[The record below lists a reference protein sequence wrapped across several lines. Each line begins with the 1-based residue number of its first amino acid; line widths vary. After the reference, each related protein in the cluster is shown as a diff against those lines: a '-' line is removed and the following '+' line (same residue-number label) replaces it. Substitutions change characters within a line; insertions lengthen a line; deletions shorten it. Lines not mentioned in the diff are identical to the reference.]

1 MSIYKGDKKV
11 AGLGATR
18 RNIGEIVSS
27 ILPLTDAGLH
37 LLDGAVISGNGIYGK
52 FVTYIA
58 GLVSSYPNLF
68 ISEADWQSSVNTYGV
83 CGKFVYDSA
92 NNTVRLPKI
101 TGIIEGTT
109 DTTALGDLVEAGLPN
124 ITGTGVNTEVA
135 WNTVRTST
143 TGAFQLSAVGTNN
156 DRGVPSGNTCTYA
169 WWEFDASLSNP
180 IYGKSNTVQPQTIK
194 AYYYICVAAS
204 VKPNIEADMDQIA
217 TDLNSRARIDL
228 ANLSNAGKI
237 VGAGLGMPSRTY
249 DSLSMPASGGVVTAP
264 ADGWFWLGGIV
275 DNVSAVTRVVM
286 RRTSDRF
293 GVAFGTQGVTATGGW
308 TGGILPVKKGDT
320 VALYYVNI
328 TADHSFR
335 FYYAEGSKTEAN

>member
-37 LLDGAVISGNGIYGK
+37 LLDGAVINGNGIYSK

-68 ISEADWQSSVNTYGV
+68 ISESDWQSSVNTYGV

-109 DTTALGDLVEAGLPN
+109 DLSALGSLVEAGLPN
-124 ITGTGVNTEVA
+124 ITGSANIYKIGYNGIGDA
-135 WNTVRTST
+135 S
-143 TGAFQLSAVGTNN
+143 GAFYLSTGTRAGSGAAETGNN
-156 DRGVPSGNTCTYA
+156 VAINFNASRSSSVYGN
-169 WWEFDASLSNP
+169 
-180 IYGKSNTVQPQTIK
+180 SNTVQPQTIK

-217 TDLNSRARIDL
+217 SDLNLKAGTDLG
-228 ANLSNAGKI
+228 NLTDAGKSLA
-237 VGAGLGMPSRTY
+237 AGLGMPSGDTY
-249 DSLSMPASGGVVTAP
+249 INLTPGASGASYTAP
-264 ADGWFWLGGIV
+264 SNGWMYAVNTPTANAQFLAIYNSA
-275 DNVSAVTRVVM
+275 NVEVAVMWSVSTSTLYVSWPVV
-286 RRTSDRF
+286 
-293 GVAFGTQGVTATGGW
+293 
-308 TGGILPVKKGDT
+308 KGDSYRIGYSSGT
-320 VALYYVNI
+320 LVRVL
-328 TADHSFR
+328 F
-335 FYYAEGSKTEAN
+335 FYAEGSKSEA

>member
-37 LLDGAVISGNGIYGK
+37 LLDGAVISGDGIYGK

-68 ISEADWQSSVNTYGV
+68 ITESAWQTSVSTYGV
-83 CGKFVYDSA
+83 CGKFVYDST

-101 TGIIEGTT
+101 TGMIEGTV
-109 DTTALGDLVEAGLPN
+109 DVTALGDLVEAGLPN
-124 ITGTGVNTEVA
+124 ITGTGVSTEVA

-143 TGAFQLSAVGTNN
+143 TGAFLLSAVGTNN

-180 IYGKSNTVQPQTIK
+180 IYGNSNTVQPQTIK

-217 TDLNSRARIDL
+217 TELNGKAALD
-228 ANLSNAGKI
+228 LSNVAATSGFRRLIEVYNNGTSWYKVFNEYNPSTGAFIGKWCEQ
-237 VGAGLGMPSRTY
+237 
-249 DSLSMPASGGVVTAP
+249 GG
-264 ADGWFWLGGIV
+264 
-275 DNVSAVTRVVM
+275 RC
-286 RRTSDRF
+286 
-293 GVAFGTQGVTATGGW
+293 TATSQTMTFLKPFIDTNYTV
-308 TGGILPVKKGDT
+308 TGGLIPGTSSATYEHL
-320 VALYYVNI
+320 NI
-328 TADHSFR
+328 GSLTTTS
-335 FYYAEGSKTEAN
+335 FYYTAYDGYQLMWQACGYIS